1 MLRFLC
7 RAIATLLFTLAV
19 LAALLDASRTVA
31 RNGIVTTPLVEDLS
45 TAAPALLESVRET
58 VGSTPLLQPLLE
70 WLLRSPAWAIFGVL
84 ALIFGLLGQ
93 RPQPRYRRY
102 IRE

>member
-7 RAIATLLFTLAV
+7 RAIAIVFFTLAV

-31 RNGIVTTPLVEDLS
+31 RDALVMTPIIEDLS
-45 TAAPALLESVRET
+45 VAAPAALESVRES
-58 VGSTPLLQPLLE
+58 VGTTPVVRPLLE
-70 WLLRSPAWAIFGVL
+70 WVLRAPAWALFGVL
-84 ALIFGLLGQ
+84 ALVFGLLGQ